1 MTGFSIKL
9 IPPLVAVE
17 IISCLNFLF
26 LGIDPRLL
34 TFQPWNPGL
43 VPFDHLLVLFVLSLI
58 VFLFLLFSPPSPSKP
73 LYFCSFPL
81 FGY

>member
-26 LGIDPRLL
+26 LGIDPRLH

-43 VPFDHLLVLFVLSLI
+43 VPFDHLLVLFVLSPLVI
-58 VFLFLLFSPPSPSKP
+58 LFFSFSPPSPSKP
-73 LYFCSFPL
+73 L
-81 FGY
+81 